1 MLERRIGKYIR
12 CYSLFLNA
20 VKNGQKT
27 VEIIGYRKKEKII
40 VDDRLKGFLNVIK
53 TFYNN
58 TKDLEIKKI
67 IQYYYIKKYSDRRV
81 LHELYCSESTYYKLK
96 HYICE
101 RILALCACNG
111 LVDEKEIVFNL
122 R

>member
-1 MLERRIGKYIR
+1 MICLKEFKFISGK
-12 CYSLFLNA
+12 
-20 VKNGQKT
+20 
-27 VEIIGYRKKEKII
+27 KKEKII
-40 VDDRLKGFLNVIK
+40 VDDRLKRFLNVIK

>member
-1 MLERRIGKYIR
+1 MKELEKHINNMDI
-12 CYSLFLNA
+12 
-20 VKNGQKT
+20 T
-27 VEIIGYRKKEKII
+27 KEAPTN
-40 VDDRLKGFLNVIK
+40 DPER
-53 TFYNN
+53 
-58 TKDLEIKKI
+58 
-67 IQYYYIKKYSDRRV
+67 QYYYIKKYSDRRV

-111 LVDEKEIVFNL
+111 LVDEKEIVLNL